1 MAAEQLDEFLKTGNI
16 KNSVN
21 YPSVAIPHTGKSR
34 ICLCH
39 KNIANTLS
47 RITTIVSSAGINI
60 ENLSNGSK
68 GDYAYTIVEIND
80 EIPAKIVPVLE
91 GIEGMIRVRVIN

>member
-1 MAAEQLDEFLKTGNI
+1 MLFR
-16 KNSVN
+16 S
-21 YPSVAIPHTGKSR
+21 

-68 GDYAYTIVEIND
+68 GDYAYTIVEMND
-80 EIPAKIVPVLE
+80 EIPERIVPALE
-91 GIEGMIRVRVIN
+91 GIEGMIRVRVIK